1 MKKITKTILA
11 VCFMTMPLAAS
22 ASVPSIFGTWAKVD
36 FVFKKVNT
44 TPTNG
49 SVHRTPA
56 REPEIFIDG
65 NTLYFEDSCDGCTLQ
80 LLLPDSDVVVYSTVI
95 PSGTTVLTLPYEG
108 EYDLQI
114 VCGDYYFVGSIVV
127 E

>member
-1 MKKITKTILA
+1 MKKIFVSAILLLLF
-11 VCFMTMPLAAS
+11 VAAPVS
-22 ASVPSIFGTWAKVD
+22 A
-36 FVFKKVNT
+36 
-44 TPTNG
+44 TPITPYLGVRINFTFSKIDKGNG
-49 SVHRTPA
+49 ISGPHRTPA

-114 VCGDYYFVGSIVV
+114 VCGDYYFVGSITV